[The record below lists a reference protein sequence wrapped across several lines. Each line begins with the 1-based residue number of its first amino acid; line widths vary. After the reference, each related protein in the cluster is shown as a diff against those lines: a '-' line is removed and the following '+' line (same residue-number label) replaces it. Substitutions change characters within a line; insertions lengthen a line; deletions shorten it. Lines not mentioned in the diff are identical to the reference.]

1 MNLTEDQLRY
11 ALRESAEEI
20 PASRIRPLRL
30 PAGATARRR
39 LPTLFAPV
47 AAAAAVAAVIA
58 ISVTVAGHT
67 AGPAGDRK
75 SPLPGPPVSCTAP
88 SSGCIPR
95 YYLDLKGV
103 IRDRITGA
111 TVATVQL
118 PRSYRTIV
126 TIAGSADD
134 RSFVLAGQAKKGYST
149 PVRLFLA
156 RFNPATHGVTV
167 SALPIPDIG
176 PGPTFAAMALSPDGS
191 ELATAVTSGSF
202 SSAVLNVYSLTGR
215 VSGRPGK
222 VWHGTGPIGSAVR
235 NGLSWSSTG
244 TLAIK
249 SPTNGIRLL
258 NTAAPG
264 GSLLAHSRLAIGSY
278 STLGGS
284 AFVITSGVL
293 TPDGTK
299 ILAVLWRQDRATPV
313 LEQEIE
319 EYSAATGRPIRTLD
333 RATGQVPYVYE
344 TLQWTNSSGTA
355 LVVSASPGPGKVPV
369 FGVLSGGRFH
379 PIPGAPA
386 PSLQTLAF

>member
-30 PAGATARRR
+30 PAGAKARRR

-134 RSFVLAGQAKKGYST
+134 RSFVLAGHAKKGYGT
-149 PVRLFLA
+149 PVRLFLV
-156 RFNPATHGVTV
+156 RFNPATRAVTV

-215 VSGRPGK
+215 LSGRPGK
-222 VWHGTGPIGSAVR
+222 VWHSSYNPTS
-235 NGLSWSSTG
+235 LSWSSTG
-244 TLAIK
+244 TLALK
-249 SPTNGIRLL
+249 SATKGIRLL

-344 TLQWTNSSGTA
+344 TVEWTNSSGTA

-379 PIPGAPA
+379 PIPRAPA
-386 PSLQTLAF
+386 ASLQTLAF